1 MSEAYWEAVL
11 ASGVKVP
18 VNADLKDLTAELVA
32 WLGDPSPRR
41 RDALAYPG
49 LATWVSEGVY
59 DDLLVGLGDGISTG
73 LLLGLGS
80 DGDDSVLRR
89 SFSALV
95 LSEILARDNIEL
107 LVSATDVMRWGDR
120 ATSWYVR
127 ERDLRGYVQGRG
139 WVHAVAH
146 GADLI
151 GQLARSRH
159 LSSLEQTALLD
170 VVADR
175 LLAPTSHVWRHGED
189 DRLAYAVMAIVHRG
203 DVGVNVLEPWVRRVG
218 QGIRQPATR
227 GAAPEWPT
235 PVAVNA
241 TNFLRALHLQL
252 ALGVRAQGPLDL
264 HLFAEPPRDRAD
276 LMLVLLEQLRAASP
290 WLYAVRS
297 GRSVLTV

>member
-1 MSEAYWEAVL
+1 
-11 ASGVKVP
+11 
-18 VNADLKDLTAELVA
+18 
-32 WLGDPSPRR
+32 
-41 RDALAYPG
+41 
-49 LATWVSEGVY
+49 
-59 DDLLVGLGDGISTG
+59 
-73 LLLGLGS
+73 
-80 DGDDSVLRR
+80 
-89 SFSALV
+89 
-95 LSEILARDNIEL
+95 
-107 LVSATDVMRWGDR
+107 
-120 ATSWYVR
+120 
-127 ERDLRGYVQGRG
+127 
-139 WVHAVAH
+139 VHAVAH

-203 DVGVNVLEPWVRRVG
+203 DVGGNVLEPWVRRIG

-241 TNFLRALHLQL
+241 TNFLRAFHLQL
-252 ALGVRAQGPLDL
+252 ALGVRAQAPLDI

-297 GRSVLTV
+297 ARSVLTV

>member
-1 MSEAYWEAVL
+1 
-11 ASGVKVP
+11 
-18 VNADLKDLTAELVA
+18 
-32 WLGDPSPRR
+32 
-41 RDALAYPG
+41 
-49 LATWVSEGVY
+49 
-59 DDLLVGLGDGISTG
+59 
-73 LLLGLGS
+73 
-80 DGDDSVLRR
+80 
-89 SFSALV
+89 V

-203 DVGVNVLEPWVRRVG
+203 DVGVNVLEPWVRRIG

-252 ALGVRAQGPLDL
+252 ALGVR
-264 HLFAEPPRDRAD
+264 R
-276 LMLVLLEQLRAASP
+276 RAAGP
-290 WLYAVRS
+290 PPVRRAAARPGRPHTRAARAAARGQPVALCRPL
-297 GRSVLTV
+297 GRSILTV